1 MKKCLRKKCQK
12 EFEPNKPKQVF
23 CSAKCRV
30 YFSREEK
37 EQVPYSEVKDL
48 NNQTN
53 KIEPKKPLGNSKSN
67 YTVNTLPKKDVT
79 LNNEPAEGTNRFFL
93 KYGAFTFDE
102 LKNKK

>member
-37 EQVPYSEVKDL
+37 DAPEEKSVPDGKTQVTNL
-48 NNQTN
+48 NMPSNS
-53 KIEPKKPLGNSKSN
+53 IEPKKPAGAEKSN
-67 YTVNTLPKKDVT
+67 
-79 LNNEPAEGTNRFFL
+79 
-93 KYGAFTFDE
+93 FTIKTMPDGLDRVQKLRWLRE
-102 LKNKK
+102 NS

>member
-37 EQVPYSEVKDL
+37 EEQAILVIKDL
-48 NNQTN
+48 NKQTN
-53 KIEPKKPLGNSKSN
+53 VVEAKKTMGSLKSN
-67 YTVNTLPKKDVT
+67 YTIKTNMDI
-79 LNNEPAEGTNRFFL
+79 EPAEGTNRFFL
-93 KYGAFTFDE
+93 KYGAFTHE
-102 LKNKK
+102 EAKKLK